1 MTTHKS
7 KFNKHKCAKCQY
19 MGKASVSYGSRA
31 TGGIY
36 CDYGNRTGQTCI
48 YRSGREILDRRGD
61 DFNNC
66 KLYERAKK

>member
-1 MTTHKS
+1 
-7 KFNKHKCAKCQY
+7 